1 MRILMIDIDTLRTDH
16 MSCYGYP
23 RRTTPNLDQVA
34 ADGLR
39 FDQYY
44 CVDAPCLP
52 SRASLLT
59 GQFGF
64 HHGAVGHGGTAAD
77 KRLAGCT
84 RDFRDALDENNL
96 IHIFRKV
103 GMHTVSISTF
113 AERHSAWWFN
123 SGFKEMYNVGKG
135 GNESGEEVIPIAL
148 DWIDR
153 HAADDNWF
161 MHLHLWDPHT
171 PYRAPA
177 ELGDPFADDPLPEW
191 IDDAAFAKHLQ
202 HTGPHSLNEIGMYDD
217 HENPAYPRHPGKVSD
232 RAGLRRLFDGYDC
245 GIRHADNLLGTV
257 FTALKDQ
264 GVYDD
269 LAVII
274 TSDHGENMGEL
285 GIYSEH
291 ATADE
296 PTCHIPLI
304 IRWPGGRRGV
314 DRGLHGNVDLCPT
327 LADLMGVPAYEK
339 WDGVSF
345 AGVLSAVAQDGQN
358 DLDSQDK
365 TRSDQ
370 TARSEAGGRDFLV
383 LSQQAHV
390 CQRSVRFDNWL
401 YIRTLHDGYHLFPRE
416 MLFNLVDD
424 PHEQDDLAQARPDLC
439 RKAAHLLIGW
449 QEDMMLSAPG
459 ITDPMWTVL
468 QEGGPYHAR
477 GHLDAYLLRL
487 DATGR
492 KDGADALRQKYKKI

>member
-1 MRILMIDIDTLRTDH
+1 MRILMIDIDTLRPDH
-16 MSCYGYP
+16 MSCYGYR
-23 RRTTPNLDQVA
+23 RRTTPNLDLIA
-34 ADGLR
+34 ADGMR

-77 KRLAGCT
+77 RRLAGCP
-84 RDFRDALDENNL
+84 RDFRNALDENNL
-96 IHIFRKV
+96 IHLFRKA

-135 GNESGEEVIPIAL
+135 GNESGEEVVPIAL
-148 DWIDR
+148 DWIGR

-177 ELGDPFADDPLPEW
+177 DLGDPFADEPLPEW
-191 IDDAAFAKHLQ
+191 IDDEAFQKHLQ
-202 HTGPHSLNEIGMYDD
+202 HTGPHSLNEVGMFDD
-217 HENPAYPRHPGKVSD
+217 HENPAYPRHPGRVTD

-257 FTALKDQ
+257 FAALKEQ

-269 LAVII
+269 LAIII

-304 IRWPGGRRGV
+304 IRWPGARRGINH
-314 DRGLHGNVDLCPT
+314 GLYGNIDLCPT
-327 LADLMGVPAYEK
+327 LADLLGVPHFDQ
-339 WDGVSF
+339 WDGISF
-345 AGVLSAVAQDGQN
+345 ANTLIPEIPNPGERKG
-358 DLDSQDK
+358 
-365 TRSDQ
+365 
-370 TARSEAGGRDFLV
+370 GGRDFLV

-390 CQRSVRFDNWL
+390 CQRSVRFDDWL
-401 YIRTLHDGYHLFPRE
+401 YVRTLHDGYHLFPRE
-416 MLFNLVDD
+416 MLFNLADD
-424 PHEQDDLAQARPDLC
+424 PHETHDLAEDLPELC
-439 RKAAHLLIGW
+439 CKAARLLLGW

-459 ITDPMWTVL
+459 ISDPMWTVM

-492 KDGADALRQKYKKI
+492 KAGADALRRKYKKQGPA